1 MGTVHFLVLGK
12 SAGWERRLRELFP
25 ASDSGIPFPAP
36 VLRTGAHPSD
46 TCLEKLPS
54 PPDTRPRYLE

>member
-12 SAGWERRLRELFP
+12 SAGSGGRERRLRELFP

-36 VLRTGAHPSD
+36 VLRTGA
-46 TCLEKLPS
+46 
-54 PPDTRPRYLE
+54 PPVGHLLGKTPLAA